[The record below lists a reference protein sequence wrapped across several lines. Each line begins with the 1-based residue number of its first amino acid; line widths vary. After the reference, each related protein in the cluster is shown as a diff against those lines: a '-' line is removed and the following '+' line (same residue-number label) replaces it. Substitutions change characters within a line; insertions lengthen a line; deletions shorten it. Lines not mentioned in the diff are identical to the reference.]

1 MANSNG
7 QSATKLR
14 ASDGAVLATINVG
27 TLPYGV
33 VFDGTYVW
41 VTAFNYVAQLRVS
54 DGAIL
59 HTFNTAG
66 GSAGI
71 AFDGANLWI
80 AEYDAKNISKM

>member
-1 MANSNG
+1 
-7 QSATKLR
+7 
-14 ASDGAVLATINVG
+14 V
-27 TLPYGV
+27 PYGV

-41 VTAFNYVAQLRVS
+41 ITTGNNVAQVRPS

-59 HTFNTAG
+59 HLYSTPG
-66 GSAGI
+66 VSAGI